1 MLPSFVSNLIW
12 GEESQNA
19 AKQQQGLSVEPE
31 FVHTVNEE
39 QDEWMIIECG
49 TEPTGKILQLE

>member
-19 AKQQQGLSVEPE
+19 AKEQRELVEPE
-31 FVHTVNEE
+31 LVHTVNEA
-39 QDEWMIIECG
+39 QDDWMVIEYS
-49 TEPTGKILQLE
+49 TEPTGKSQTIG